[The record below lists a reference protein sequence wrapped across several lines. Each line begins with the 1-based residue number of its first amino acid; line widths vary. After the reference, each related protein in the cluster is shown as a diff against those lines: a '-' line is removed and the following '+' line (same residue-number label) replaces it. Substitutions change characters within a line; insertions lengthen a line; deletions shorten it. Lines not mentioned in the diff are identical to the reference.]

1 MTHLDWVIVA
11 SLMVVVFG
19 VAGVRARKTRTN
31 VDWFLGGRTL
41 PFWMV
46 GVSMFATSVDGGEY
60 VATSIF

>member
-11 SLMVVVFG
+11 GLMVLVFG
-19 VAGVRARKTRTN
+19 FAGVRSRKTKTN

-46 GVSMFATSVDGGEY
+46 GVSMFATSVDGG
-60 VATSIF
+60 